1 MTDEEILQLVV
12 FNLLGRYVDYEAYV
26 KASNPLYYLNAL
38 EQMTMQE
45 VDELYIN
52 YSSAN
57 TETSFYNREL
67 SFDELGRRKVLKMLY
82 KSGEKQPENTM
93 PIIQKES
100 EYSGEDI
107 AFCVN
112 NCTFIFRMMN

>member
-1 MTDEEILQLVV
+1 MQEMTDEEILQLVV

-82 KSGEKQPENTM
+82 KSRRKAAGEHNAYHSK
-93 PIIQKES
+93 
-100 EYSGEDI
+100 GE
-107 AFCVN
+107 
-112 NCTFIFRMMN
+112 

>member
-1 MTDEEILQLVV
+1 MQEMTDEEILQLVV

-57 TETSFYNREL
+57 TETSF
-67 SFDELGRRKVLKMLY
+67 
-82 KSGEKQPENTM
+82 T
-93 PIIQKES
+93 IES
-100 EYSGEDI
+100 YP
-107 AFCVN
+107 
-112 NCTFIFRMMN
+112 